1 MRGIRKKGLNALPKD
16 PIGPIEHDK
25 NNPHPSKPASLW
37 VPASALVLSKRN
49 LNPNLVP
56 SVNHMN

>member
-1 MRGIRKKGLNALPKD
+1 
-16 PIGPIEHDK
+16 
-25 NNPHPSKPASLW
+25 

-49 LNPNLVP
+49 LNPNLAP